1 MAIPR
6 YHAFM
11 LPLLRIAGDGQ
22 EHRIDECLEG
32 LTNELRLANED
43 VREMLPSGKQTVLEN
58 RVGWAKT
65 YLKKARLLESPARGK
80 FKITDRGREVLRAKP
95 DHIDHRFLEQF
106 PEFVEFRATHR
117 SPALGNSDATQDL
130 NPEEALTP
138 EEALDTTY
146 QLLRRSLAQD
156 LLERVKTSSPRFFE
170 KLVVDLLL
178 AMGYGGSRKEAGHAI
193 GRSGDGGL
201 DGVIDE
207 DRLGLDKVYVQA
219 KRWEGTVG
227 RPDVQKFA
235 GSLEGAGATKGVL
248 ITTSDFSREARDYTE
263 RIQKRIVLVDGQKL
277 TELMIDF
284 DVGVATVS
292 NYKIRKIDSD
302 YFEGEE

>member
-1 MAIPR
+1 MAIPP

-22 EHRIDECLEG
+22 EHRVDDCLEE
-32 LTNELRLANED
+32 LASQFRLSAEELREL
-43 VREMLPSGKQTVLEN
+43 LPSGKQTVIYS

-65 YLKKARLLESPARGK
+65 YLVKARLFESPSRGK
-80 FKITDRGREVLRAKP
+80 FKITDRGREVLRANP
-95 DHIDHRFLEQF
+95 DHVDAHFLEQF
-106 PEFVEFRATHR
+106 PEFLEFKSAQRPPAT
-117 SPALGNSDATQDL
+117 GNSEAAEHM
-130 NPEEALTP
+130 NSEETP

-156 LLERVKTSSPRFFE
+156 LLERVKASSPRFFE

-178 AMGYGGSRKEAGHAI
+178 AMGYGGSRRDAGHAI
-193 GRSGDGGL
+193 GGSGDGGL

-219 KRWEGTVG
+219 KRWDATVG
-227 RPDVQKFA
+227 RPVVQAFA

-248 ITTSDFSREARDYTE
+248 ITTSDFSRDARDYTG

-277 TELMIDF
+277 AELMVDF

>member
-1 MAIPR
+1 MAIPP
-6 YHAFM
+6 YHAFL

-22 EHRIDECLEG
+22 EHRVYDCLEE
-32 LTNELRLANED
+32 LASQFRLSAEELREL
-43 VREMLPSGKQTVLEN
+43 LPSGKQTVIYS

-65 YLKKARLLESPARGK
+65 YLVKARLFESPSRGK
-80 FKITDRGREVLRAKP
+80 FIITDRGREVLRAEP
-95 DHIDHRFLEQF
+95 DQIDSHFLEQF
-106 PEFVEFRATHR
+106 PEFLEFKSAQRPPAT
-117 SPALGNSDATQDL
+117 GNSEAAEQISS
-130 NPEEALTP
+130 EETLTP